1 MNVGPRMNGEKL
13 DITCDSGPQLSE
25 RPMGTGKD
33 LRISEF
39 IDQDDER
46 SVILQASQGIMLG
59 PSGDERLDEALERIA
74 GAGVDGI
81 IMNRGLANRY
91 SRIFR
96 GRNSPAMIMSLD
108 WTNAFRGSDHL
119 LPMMRLEHLV
129 LTTVEDALTL
139 GASGVSAYFFVGYEK
154 DEYEARNFESLAA
167 ICRECDD
174 LEVPL
179 LVQAIPVGERIVKE
193 NYAECLA
200 LASRMAVEAG
210 SDLVAVPY
218 AGTEGEMKRIVTA
231 AKVPTLLLDLELRL
245 AEGQPDLGL
254 VQAAGQALDAGSSG
268 IVLGRRYLEAE
279 NVVEAERLI
288 RLVHGG

>member
-1 MNVGPRMNGEKL
+1 
-13 DITCDSGPQLSE
+13 
-25 RPMGTGKD
+25 MGTGKD

-39 IDQDDER
+39 VDQDDKR
-46 SVILQASQGIMLG
+46 SVIVQASQGIILG
-59 PSGDERLDEALERIA
+59 PSGDERLDEALEVLAR
-74 GAGVDGI
+74 AGVDGI
-81 IMNRGLANRY
+81 IVSRGLA
-91 SRIFR
+91 SRCSRVFR
-96 GRNSPAMIMSLD
+96 GRDSPAMIMSVD

-129 LTTVEDALTL
+129 LNSVEDALTM
-139 GASGVSAYFFVGYEK
+139 GASGVAAYFFVGYEK

-167 ICRECDD
+167 ICRECDG

-179 LVQAIPVGERIVKE
+179 LVQAIPVGERVVKE
-193 NYAECLA
+193 NYADGLA

-210 SDLVAVPY
+210 SDLVAVPF

-245 AEGQPDLGL
+245 AKGQPDLGL
-254 VQAAGQALDAGSSG
+254 AQSAGQALDAGAAG
-268 IVLGRRYLEAE
+268 IVLGRKYLESG
-279 NVVEAERLI
+279 NVAEAERLI